1 MDCNAATRNVPPC
14 LCGGGCREYL
24 LPLVGMPGTRRAD
37 ALHEACWCLALYKS
51 RRWNEAK
58 EASEQRVEGTLIK
71 WRLKIEDWKFLRPV
85 LKTRWRSNKRQSRAG
100 SKRHSRAEN
109 WKPREKTWLKSVFEK
124 YFTFLVKIIAKIF
137 GGVKYFYYL
146 CCVKSEEWRVK
157 SEESS
162 TKAPKD
168 YSLTSHY

>member
-1 MDCNAATRNVPPC
+1 MSKRNFIFIYIYLYIYINISISRGKIGLHYGLQRCNAQRAALAC
-14 LCGGGCREYL
+14 GCREYL

-100 SKRHSRAEN
+100 SKRHSWAEN
-109 WKPREKTWLKSVFEK
+109 WKPREKTWQNRCLKNILRF
-124 YFTFLVKIIAKIF
+124 
-137 GGVKYFYYL
+137 
-146 CCVKSEEWRVK
+146 
-157 SEESS
+157 
-162 TKAPKD
+162 
-168 YSLTSHY
+168 

>member
-14 LCGGGCREYL
+14 LCGGGVSGIPAAVSR
-24 LPLVGMPGTRRAD
+24 D
-37 ALHEACWCLALYKS
+37 AWNEACWCLALYKS

-58 EASEQRVEGTLIK
+58 EASEQRVEGTLIN

-100 SKRHSRAEN
+100 SKRHSWAEN